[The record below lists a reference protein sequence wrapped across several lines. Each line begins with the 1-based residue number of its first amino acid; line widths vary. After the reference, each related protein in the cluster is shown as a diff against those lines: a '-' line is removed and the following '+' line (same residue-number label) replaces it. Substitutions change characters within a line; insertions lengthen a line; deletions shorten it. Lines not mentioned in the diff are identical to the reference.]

1 MSELGLTSPVFARG
15 KSSTVIE
22 PNEAD
27 FAHEMQILRAFVQ
40 IGGNAQQDEAS
51 QPTQLQ
57 QTPVQYA
64 RPQCAAWLHAEPAQR
79 GAPKPGFSPHGRHG
93 PGGTTSSAV
102 KKGWELAANPEA
114 LRQLAIPQTHRPRH
128 TKPTVTL
135 QAQDSLPHSTAQMH
149 MEEKLAIQEAAA
161 AAAKVAQQNSAQRA
175 AVIYTSMAG
184 HVADHVDVSP
194 WAVAAPTESSRQATR
209 QVNDT
214 TAVTSGTAR
223 AYERLPGQ
231 LGQLETRATWRQRTD
246 TVYTSRTQS
255 VAKSNLRHLR
265 NDISAVVWDLGGLQE
280 VELAPGLTEP
290 ATSRQAKQT
299 LARMSE
305 MALADVLTDLSAMDE
320 DRVQYQ
326 AAVQSD
332 SEDEWTGQHDRM
344 LPSAPKQGMS
354 KLASMI
360 AFTDIQQSQAALR
373 PPGYVG
379 MDPSL
384 TYPEYLQPAPSTSP
398 NAGRYVYTGLVMH
411 EAARVQGLQRSA
423 REQASTTAATSAQYV
438 EQLREQQMQAIKAQ
452 RTQQQVGSEDMARPA
467 RPPAPP
473 IVTPMSVEER
483 RRQARLEQRLPPSV
497 RGNYAASMAVGWWGT
512 PDQVTKSAASES
524 RTFMHSMD
532 PLNRQSAAV
541 GLWAQQV
548 HRLRAMTKEDW
559 DRMQGLAPPPKRKS
573 RHRTQS
579 QDTEPPMSPPL
590 ATAPQQA
597 PPVSPTTA
605 GQPHAAPTMQSSTSS
620 TASSSQCASPARA
633 ASALADIGLPA
644 GCPAVVRS
652 PPVSPGY
659 GSSPDAPELESMMM
673 AMLHAKYGTQM
684 PGRLAQP
691 GAAALPGTNAAAL
704 AADPVPAVPAA
715 SRSRVPADLSNS
727 GELKLATAATA
738 QPGSAP
744 QCLSRGTA
752 TPSPKAFDSS
762 DTYSTPTMS
771 TATSTAPSPCPSPPS
786 ALQRQSS
793 SSQASDA
800 GVPMPV
806 ALLAPQHR
814 SASDEGDGSDVQDKT
829 PSEHDED
836 SELAELSDDAAAFSP
851 GTAAQEHTRLS
862 WSSNSQASPQECPF
876 DEEAELLNIPAGTS
890 RVRTLARMYS
900 LRVRAAQQADLHR
913 TIQRMQQRTARTTS
927 QGAAALATLPSSRHQ
942 AQQQDHH
949 PGRYHTVSGLPRLE
963 SIGEVANSDD
973 E

>member
-1 MSELGLTSPVFARG
+1 MSELGLTSPVFARA
-15 KSSTVIE
+15 KSSTVVE

-27 FAHEMQILRAFVQ
+27 FAHEMKILRAFVQ
-40 IGGNAQQDEAS
+40 IGGNAQQEEVS
-51 QPTQLQ
+51 QHTQPQ
-57 QTPVQYA
+57 QKPAQYA

-79 GAPKPGFSPHGRHG
+79 GVPKFGFSPYGRHG
-93 PGGTTSSAV
+93 PGGTTCSAV

-114 LRQLAIPQTHRPRH
+114 LRQLAIPHTHRPRH

-135 QAQDSLPHSTAQMH
+135 QAQDSLPHATAQML

-194 WAVAAPTESSRQATR
+194 WAVAAPTGSSMQATR
-209 QVNDT
+209 QVSDT

-231 LGQLETRATWRQRTD
+231 LGQLEARATWRQRTD

-255 VAKSNLRHLR
+255 IAKSNLRHLR

-299 LARMSE
+299 LSRMSE

-326 AAVQSD
+326 AAAQSD
-332 SEDEWTGQHDRM
+332 SEDEWAGQHDRM

-398 NAGRYVYTGLVMH
+398 SAGRYVYTGLVMH

-423 REQASTTAATSAQYV
+423 KEHASTTAATSAQYM

-452 RTQQQVGSEDMARPA
+452 RTQRHVEPEDMPRPA

-483 RRQARLEQRLPPSV
+483 RRQARLEQRLPASV

-512 PDQVTKSAASES
+512 PDQVTRSAASES

-559 DRMQGLAPPPKRKS
+559 DRMQGLAAPPKRKL
-573 RHRTQS
+573 RHRAQS
-579 QDTEPPMSPPL
+579 KDTEPPISPRP
-590 ATAPQQA
+590 ATPQQA

-605 GQPHAAPTMQSSTSS
+605 GQPHTVPGLQTSTSPV
-620 TASSSQCASPARA
+620 ASAARA
-633 ASALADIGLPA
+633 APASVNPALPA
-644 GCPAVVRS
+644 DCPAVARS
-652 PPVSPGY
+652 PPASPGY
-659 GSSPDAPELESMMM
+659 GASLDAPELESMMM
-673 AMLHAKYGTQM
+673 SMLHAKYGAQM

-691 GAAALPGTNAAAL
+691 GASQVAALPAAAAL
-704 AADPVPAVPAA
+704 ATGQAPAA
-715 SRSRVPADLSNS
+715 PVVSHSRALNGSSNADEA
-727 GELKLATAATA
+727 ELAIPVTA

-744 QCLSRGTA
+744 QRSPRDTA
-752 TPSPKAFDSS
+752 TPSPEGFDSS

-771 TATSTAPSPCPSPPS
+771 TATSIGPSPCASPPS
-786 ALQRQSS
+786 ALEQSS
-793 SSQASDA
+793 SDQANGA
-800 GVPMPV
+800 GVAKHT
-806 ALLAPQHR
+806 ALLTPQH
-814 SASDEGDGSDVQDKT
+814 STGSEEDGGDVQDRSH
-829 PSEHDED
+829 SEHDDEG
-836 SELAELSDDAAAFSP
+836 ELAELSDDVAAFSP
-851 GTAAQEHTRLS
+851 GTAARTHPRLS
-862 WSSNSQASPQECPF
+862 WPSHSQALPQECPF
-876 DEEAELLNIPAGTS
+876 DEDAELLNIPAGAS

-913 TIQRMQQRTARTTS
+913 TIQRMQQRTPRTAS
-927 QGAAALATLPSSRHQ
+927 QGAADLAAPPSSRHHV
-942 AQQQDHH
+942 QQQDHH
-949 PGRYHTVSGLPRLE
+949 PGRHHTVSGLPMLG